1 LALWRGSQELEAGEH
16 NLCALSLPPPNLP
29 LSYRNEL
36 IPFSGA
42 LVFAGAAKGHLYIT
56 WLWWPAGLMLTNPTG
71 L

>member
-1 LALWRGSQELEAGEH
+1 VPRQLNRGRIVSSTNAGT
-16 NLCALSLPPPNLP
+16 NGYLQAK
-29 LSYRNEL
+29 NEL